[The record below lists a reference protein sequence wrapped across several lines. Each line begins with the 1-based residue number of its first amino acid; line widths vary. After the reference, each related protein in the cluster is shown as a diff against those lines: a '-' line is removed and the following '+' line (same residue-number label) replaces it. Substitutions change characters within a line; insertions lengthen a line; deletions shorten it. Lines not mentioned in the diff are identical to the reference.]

1 MSKIPD
7 NVLNPKLYKK
17 AKEEADKKFE
27 DKTSAYKSMWISKK
41 YKDLGGKYSG
51 KKKSLTSRW
60 RDEKWIQIEPYIKDN
75 KKIVCGEDNT
85 QNKACRPL
93 IKVNQLTPMTM
104 DEIIKK
110 HGKKKVLELV
120 NKKQN
125 DMEGRLLWTT
135 GTFLPSRGKG
145 DRQTKK

>member
-60 RDEKWIQIEPYIKDN
+60 REEEWIQIEPYVNAFNIHIKGEG
-75 KKIVCGEDNT
+75 KIVEG
-85 QNKACRPL
+85 
-93 IKVNQLTPMTM
+93 
-104 DEIIKK
+104 
-110 HGKKKVLELV
+110 GKRRRESPSEKNGGQREAPSTLS
-120 NKKQN
+120 
-125 DMEGRLLWTT
+125 
-135 GTFLPSRGKG
+135 LPKTSI
-145 DRQTKK
+145 